1 MENALERDAS
11 GNLQRAVDSI
21 MPRRDTNHSA
31 ASGGGLIEG
40 VLKSGSAIGLSIRN
54 CSSAYYI
61 YLGGADKGP
70 DYQQADAEP
79 EQCSHVASPGGWNS
93 SDHAI
98 HFTRDLANA
107 LGP

>member
-1 MENALERDAS
+1 
-11 GNLQRAVDSI
+11 

-31 ASGGGLIEG
+31 ASGGSLIEG

-54 CSSAYYI
+54 CSSAYHI
-61 YLGGADKGP
+61 YLGGVDKGP
-70 DYQQADAEP
+70 DRQQADTEP
-79 EQCSHVASPGGWNS
+79 EKRSHVASPDGWTS
-93 SDHAI
+93 SDRAM